1 MPYFTSSKALLKT
14 GQQPEE
20 QKEINNVVQ
29 VQAVEEFFDEAIF
42 TNDYFVQIEPDS
54 HKKGARDAFLEQMPQ
69 INAALYSHLMQT
81 LKEEKTELELKLA
94 SCSADQV
101 SQKHLQ
107 RELWIV
113 VGVEKFGLQS
123 DLLEKIAYRF
133 AEIGR
138 VPKSYPKAD

>member
-1 MPYFTSSKALLKT
+1 
-14 GQQPEE
+14 
-20 QKEINNVVQ
+20 
-29 VQAVEEFFDEAIF
+29 
-42 TNDYFVQIEPDS
+42 
-54 HKKGARDAFLEQMPQ
+54 MPQ
-69 INAALYSHLMQT
+69 MNAGLYSHLMQT
-81 LKEEKTELELKLA
+81 LSDEKTELELKLTG
-94 SCSADQV
+94 CSNQV
-101 SQKHLQ
+101 SQDLQ